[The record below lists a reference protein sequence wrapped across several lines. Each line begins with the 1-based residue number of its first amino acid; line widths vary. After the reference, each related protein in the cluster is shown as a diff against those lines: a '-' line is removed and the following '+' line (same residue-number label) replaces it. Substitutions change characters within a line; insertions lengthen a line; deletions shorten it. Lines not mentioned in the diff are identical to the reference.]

1 MIEARPD
8 IVVADKVKKETMII
22 DAAIPRDTRV
32 CEKKQ
37 EKVKKQRLLKVETAR
52 LWHMKKVIVIPIV
65 VGVLGTI
72 SIFEKY
78 IESL

>member
-32 CEKKQ
+32 CEKKTRKGQ
-37 EKVKKQRLLKVETAR
+37 ETALVKSR
-52 LWHMKKVIVIPIV
+52 NCQIMAHEKGNCDTHCSW
-65 VGVLGTI
+65 
-72 SIFEKY
+72 SIRNY
-78 IESL
+78 INIREVY